1 MSHSNSS
8 LNCFANCQK
17 KYWHKYVNF
26 SIPEVT
32 WFPHLEFGTMAHEV
46 LEKAG
51 HLRDNCEAGIN
62 DYDVVIP
69 SELYREDLKEHF
81 GISSWHRY
89 FICVCR
95 QVAQYEKELIEE
107 FVNKDELQIEREL
120 KLELTPQELVEHG
133 IALEGQFTQPLVGVI
148 DLLLMTKTHATI
160 IDYKFSTKKKTQD
173 DFDMNSQLYLYALFV
188 HFKYNIPLHNIK
200 VGYIDIPK
208 QEFAMPTILTNGTIS
223 RSKSQNCSKEMYIEV
238 VKALNPDNWKELI
251 EPGGYY
257 HDIVNELA
265 LNKAAYLQTQYLD
278 EEAYGYITNDL
289 LNAAKMIEHMNKNN
303 LPYLSKYDSYS
314 CKSCEY
320 LHSCKPWLN
329 VR

>member
-17 KYWHKYVNF
+17 KYWHKYINF
-26 SIPEVT
+26 SVPEVT

-51 HLRDNCEAGIN
+51 HLRDSCEAGIS
-62 DYDVVIP
+62 DYDVIIP

-81 GISSWHRY
+81 GITNWHRY

-120 KLELTPQELVEHG
+120 KLELTPQELVEYG
-133 IALEGQFTQPLVGVI
+133 IVHEGEFTQPLVGVI
-148 DLLLMTKTHATI
+148 DLLLVTKTNATI

-188 HFKYNIPLHNIK
+188 HLKYDIPLHNIK

-223 RSKSQNCSKEMYIEV
+223 RSKSQNCSKEMYVKV
-238 VKALNPDNWKELI
+238 VKALNPDNWEELI
-251 EPGGYY
+251 APGGYY

-289 LNAAKMIEHMNKNN
+289 LNAAKMIEHMNKNK

>member
-17 KYWHKYVNF
+17 KYWHNYINHTT
-26 SIPEVT
+26 PEVK

-69 SELYREDLKEHF
+69 SEIYREDLKEHF

-89 FICVCR
+89 FVCVCR
-95 QVAQYEKELIEE
+95 QVAKYEHELIDE
-107 FVNKDELQIEREL
+107 FTDKENLQIEREL
-120 KLELTPQELVEHG
+120 KLELTPQELVEYG
-133 IALEGQFTQPLVGVI
+133 FALAGQFTQPLVGVI
-148 DLLLMTKTHATI
+148 DLLLVSKTQATI
-160 IDYKFSTKKKTQD
+160 VDYKFSTKKKTQD

-188 HFKYNIPLHNIK
+188 RLKYDIPLHNIK

-208 QEFAMPTILTNGTIS
+208 QEFAMPTILSNGTIS
-223 RSKSQNCSKEMYIEV
+223 RAKTQNCSKEMYIEV
-238 VKALNPDNWKELI
+238 VKALNPDNWEELI
-251 EPGGYY
+251 APGGYY

-278 EEAYGYITNDL
+278 EEAYSYITEDL
-289 LNAAKMIEHMNKNN
+289 LNAAKMIEFMNKYN
-303 LPYLSKYDSYS
+303 LPYLTKYDSYS
-314 CKSCEY
+314 CKGCEY